1 MVGFEESW
9 PAADAGAGV
18 GDAIAAADDTGWLGA
33 AEAGGG
39 VDVKGIEVGGL
50 SASLEVRVTAGATGA
65 IEAIGATGGR
75 GSVGN

>member
-9 PAADAGAGV
+9 PAADVEAGV
-18 GDAIAAADDTGWLGA
+18 GDAVAATVDTGWLGA

-39 VDVKGIEVGGL
+39 VDVKGIEVGSLG
-50 SASLEVRVTAGATGA
+50 ASLELGVAAGATRA
-65 IEAIGATGGR
+65 TGATGGR